1 MVALGKQK
9 EKKMKKLILLA
20 SIAVAALSQAASV
33 SWASGVGIKGPSD
46 AYMAA
51 GDIKMYV
58 FQFATEAAY
67 NAADIASLD
76 IASATLSG
84 ATTKS
89 TTGIT
94 LVDSTTYGAG
104 DTIYSAV
111 VFTATDGGKEYY
123 RGDKL
128 AISTVD
134 DLGGDV
140 GFTSLKNKGTWTA
153 RGGSTDIPEPTS
165 GILLLVGSAM
175 LALRRKRG

>member
-165 GILLLVGSAM
+165 GILLLVGGAM